1 MSPGS
6 PAPSGAVS
14 DDGDAELP
22 LGGTSA
28 AASLRMRE
36 IVEVRN
42 KVKETRA
49 ALRRGDWNGCWRQ
62 SMVKAAELGQQTL
75 KSMEAALA
83 TQAMQLRKAHETGA
97 IEGKAT
103 VASIVKSTQE
113 QRRSIELE
121 FERVRDAKV
130 GLCRSRNAAF
140 KEAIENIDVQ
150 ARRAE
155 AELHPLITSLARE
168 AEMVLELGHAHKRGE
183 ERLPAGVIAGAWRR
197 SLAALF
203 PLLLHL
209 WEGAAVSEAQKQ
221 AVTRKIFA
229 MLTRADAGRQA
240 LERVEQEKASVFS
253 NVYP

>member
-6 PAPSGAVS
+6 PAPSGAAS

-22 LGGTSA
+22 FGGTSA

-49 ALRRGDWNGCWRQ
+49 ALRRGDWNGSWRE

-75 KSMEAALA
+75 KSMESALK
-83 TQAMQLRKAHETGA
+83 TQAVHLRKSHETGE

-103 VASIVKSTQE
+103 MASIVKSTQE
-113 QRRSIELE
+113 QRRSIEQE
-121 FERVRDAKV
+121 FGRVRDAKV
-130 GLCRSRNAAF
+130 GLSRSRNAYV

-150 ARRAE
+150 ARRVE
-155 AELHPLITSLARE
+155 AELFPLITSLARE
-168 AEMVLELGHAHKRGE
+168 AETVLELGHAHKRGE

-203 PLLLHL
+203 PVLLHL

-221 AVTRKIFA
+221 AVTRRIFA
-229 MLTRADAGRQA
+229 LITRADAGRQA
-240 LERVEQEKASVFS
+240 LERVEQENASVFS
-253 NVYP
+253 SFYP